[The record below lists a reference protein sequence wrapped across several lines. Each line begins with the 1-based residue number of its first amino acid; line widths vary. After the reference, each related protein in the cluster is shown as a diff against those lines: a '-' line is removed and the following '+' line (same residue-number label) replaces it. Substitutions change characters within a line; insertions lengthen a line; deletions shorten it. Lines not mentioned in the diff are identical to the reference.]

1 MKKIIAGVII
11 VGLLGVGWWLGSP
24 LFLDKEVNED
34 APMSSE
40 EMMSDE
46 NMKNE
51 EMMDDQS
58 DEMDG
63 KMKEMMM
70 YSGTFKDADEK
81 HKASG
86 MVKTVDGEDGLY
98 LRFEGFE
105 VTNGPDLY
113 VYLTKEGQQTKEG
126 IELGKLKGNKGNQ
139 NYKIP
144 EGTDL
149 EMYNQVVVWCKS
161 FDEDFGYAMMVAN

>member
-34 APMSSE
+34 APMSGE
-40 EMMSDE
+40 VMMNDE
-46 NMKNE
+46 NMKDE
-51 EMMDDQS
+51 EMMDDQG

-63 KMKEMMM
+63 KMKEIMM

-86 MVKTVDGEDGLY
+86 MAKTVEGEDGLY
-98 LRFEGFE
+98 LRFEEFE
-105 VTNGPDLY
+105 ATNGPDLY
-113 VYLTKEGQQTKEG
+113 VYLTKEGQETKEG

-144 EGTDL
+144 DGTDL
-149 EMYNQVVVWCKS
+149 EMYNQVVIWCKS
-161 FDEDFGYAMMVAN
+161 FDEDFGYAMMMAK